1 MCLTLVMMFNVTTV
15 RMESSAM
22 DMLVLREKDLLWKIF
37 MKLELMVLREK

>member
-1 MCLTLVMMFNVTTV
+1 MCLTLVMMLNVTTV

-37 MKLELMVLREK
+37 MRQELMVLREK

>member
-15 RMESSAM
+15 RMESLAM

-37 MKLELMVLREK
+37 MRQELMVLREK